1 MAIVLRKSRRATRSN
16 GRQRTTAT
24 TTSRCWIWAR
34 SDGCVRSV
42 SATSRRSAGTR
53 RCALRPL
60 QRRRV
65 QLMHS
70 CQLNAPSLDA
80 ISLQCTTR
88 RDCMPPQRSQAPNY
102 ILVKGGWGPSNLT
115 YSAELASGIP
125 STEGGHTV
133 SISTT
138 SWPARV
144 RYVELSE
151 VIVDRGGCNCHHAI
165 ITEMEVEAFAT
176 TTTSQCAATT
186 TVTLLNESAL
196 QPIQLCSE

>member
-1 MAIVLRKSRRATRSN
+1 M
-16 GRQRTTAT
+16 
-24 TTSRCWIWAR
+24 
-34 SDGCVRSV
+34 
-42 SATSRRSAGTR
+42 
-53 RCALRPL
+53 
-60 QRRRV
+60 
-65 QLMHS
+65 
-70 CQLNAPSLDA
+70 
-80 ISLQCTTR
+80 
-88 RDCMPPQRSQAPNY
+88 
-102 ILVKGGWGPSNLT
+102 T
-115 YSAELASGIP
+115 YSAELASGIA

-165 ITEMEVEAFAT
+165 ITEIEVEAFAT
-176 TTTSQCAATT
+176 TTISQCAATT